1 MRDLHEFRAIRGTVD
16 VPNLANMTEFGKNDL
31 FTTKQLQNVGVNI
44 VIYPV
49 TLMRSAMVATEQFL
63 DTLRSLGS
71 QEVCVLQMLTRTRL
85 YDLVDYE
92 AYNKFDSGIF
102 NFQIPGTR

>member
-1 MRDLHEFRAIRGTVD
+1 
-16 VPNLANMTEFGKNDL
+16 MTEFGKSDL
-31 FTTKQLQNVGVNI
+31 FTVDQLQNVGVNM

-49 TLMRSAMVATEQFL
+49 TLLRSAMGAAERVL

-71 QEVCVLQMLTRTRL
+71 QQVRVPEMLTRARL

-92 AYNKFDSGIF
+92 AYNKFDSSVF
-102 NFQIPGTR
+102 NFQIPDTRR